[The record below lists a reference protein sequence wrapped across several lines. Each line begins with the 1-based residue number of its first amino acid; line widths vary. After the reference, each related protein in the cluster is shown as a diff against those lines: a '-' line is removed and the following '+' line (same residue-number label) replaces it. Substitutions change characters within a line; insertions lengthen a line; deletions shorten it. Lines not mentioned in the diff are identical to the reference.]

1 MLLKKENEEYKIRI
15 IELENKIKELE
26 IKLQDK
32 DRIINGEK
40 IKNNNLNN
48 KILELDNE
56 IKLLKSY
63 FLPNGEKLLS
73 IKIISTDQ
81 KIDLPIIIKNT
92 EYFSKIEQILFQ
104 KYPKYAETENFFLVN
119 GTRIN
124 RFLTLEQ
131 SKINNNDIL
140 TLVRNNI

>member
-124 RFLTLEQ
+124 RFLTLE
-131 SKINNNDIL
+131 
-140 TLVRNNI
+140 

>member
-1 MLLKKENEEYKIRI
+1 MLLKKENEEYKIKI
-15 IELENKIKELE
+15 NELENKIKELE

-56 IKLLKSY
+56 IKSLKSY

-73 IKIISTDQ
+73 IKIISTDSN
-81 KIDLPIIIKNT
+81 IDLPILIKNT